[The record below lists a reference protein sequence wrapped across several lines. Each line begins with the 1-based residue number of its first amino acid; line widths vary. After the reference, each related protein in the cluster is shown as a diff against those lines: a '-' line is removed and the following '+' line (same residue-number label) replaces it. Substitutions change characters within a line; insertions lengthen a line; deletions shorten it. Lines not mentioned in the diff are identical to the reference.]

1 MPARES
7 PLGEFEVIVLLAVLH
22 CAGTDTLL
30 HGAGT
35 GTGTGPGTG
44 VEIRDEIE
52 RRSGRKVGRGAV
64 YVTLDRLDEKGL
76 LTSRFGASSP
86 ERGGHPRR
94 FFSVTAAGLRA
105 VKQSLATLE
114 RMRAGLDPVLG
125 DR

>member
-1 MPARES
+1 MGSRQS

-22 CAGTDTLL
+22 CDGSAM
-30 HGAGT
+30 
-35 GTGTGPGTG
+35 G

-64 YVTLDRLDEKGL
+64 YVTLDRLDQKGL
-76 LTSRFGASSP
+76 LTSRFGSPSP

-94 FFSVTAAGLRA
+94 FFSVTAAGLRGL
-105 VKQSLATLE
+105 KQSLATLE